1 MLLRKSFYC
10 MRKLFNS
17 YVLTIDEYGIT
28 NCTEKNNF
36 ISNCGKG
43 SVRQVLIESEYSY
56 NYEYFFSY
64 KWIECKLN
72 YKEERDNLTNIISC
86 LSTKC
91 TVSFCDSCVKNN
103 FFTYEKCAKGFINMN
118 GLCNIKPKK
127 TPTITFKDI
136 FRFSLN
142 KIFNL
147 NGNMVQG
154 LFFRLKG
161 IINDFISEKHSF
173 IVSAIFSS

>member
-1 MLLRKSFYC
+1 M
-10 MRKLFNS
+10 
-17 YVLTIDEYGIT
+17 
-28 NCTEKNNF
+28 
-36 ISNCGKG
+36 
-43 SVRQVLIESEYSY
+43 
-56 NYEYFFSY
+56 
-64 KWIECKLN
+64 
-72 YKEERDNLTNIISC
+72 SC

-103 FFTYEKCAKGFINMN
+103 FFTCEKCAKGFINMN

-147 NGNMVQG
+147 NGNMIQS

-161 IINDFISEKHSF
+161 ITNDFISEKHSF

>member
-1 MLLRKSFYC
+1 

-17 YVLTIDEYGIT
+17 YALTIDEYGIT

-43 SVRQVLIESEYSY
+43 SVIKELRKNEYSY
-56 NYEYFFSY
+56 GYEYYFSY
-64 KWIECKLN
+64 KCIECKLN

-86 LSTKC
+86 LPTKS
-91 TVSFCDSCVKNN
+91 TVSFFDSCVKNN
-103 FFTYEKCAKGFINMN
+103 FFTYEKCTKWFINMN

-147 NGNMVQG
+147 NRNMLQS
-154 LFFRLKG
+154 LCFRLKG
-161 IINDFISEKHSF
+161 ITNDFISEKHSF
-173 IVSAIFSS
+173 IVSEIFSS

>member
-1 MLLRKSFYC
+1 

-64 KWIECKLN
+64 KLIECKLN

-86 LSTKC
+86 LPTKS
-91 TVSFCDSCVKNN
+91 TVSFFDSYVKNN
-103 FFTYEKCAKGFINMN
+103 FFTYEKCTKGFINMN

-142 KIFNL
+142 KMFNL
-147 NGNMVQG
+147 NRNVLQG

-161 IINDFISEKHSF
+161 ITNDFISEKHSF